1 LKIGIYLLWVVIA
14 ATVGLIVLL
23 GYFVD
28 TAFILDLRQMLM
40 QWGVLLAAAATFM
53 GLFNL
58 LLVHWNRLNDQTS
71 GWPYSAVLIFF
82 FLVTLFLGLIFGPDF
97 EVIQLLF
104 NYVQLPI
111 EAGLMALL
119 AVSLVVA
126 GFRLMSQRKNIF
138 SLVFILTAILVLIG
152 NSPWL
157 MGSDA
162 VIARLLGNVR
172 AWVAQ
177 VWSAGGARGILLGVA
192 LGAVATG
199 IRVLMGAERPYG
211 D

>member
-23 GYFVD
+23 GYFVN
-28 TAFILDLRQMLM
+28 TAIILDIRQMLM
-40 QWGVLLAAAATFM
+40 QWGVLLAAAAIFM

-58 LLVHWNRLNDQTS
+58 LLVHWNKLNDQTP

-97 EVIQLLF
+97 EVILLLF

-126 GFRLMSQRKNIF
+126 GFKMMSHRKNLF

-162 VIARLLGNVR
+162 VIAQLLGNVR

-177 VWSAGGARGILLGVA
+177 VWSAGGARGILLGIA

-211 D
+211 G

>member
-1 LKIGIYLLWVVIA
+1 LKIGVYLLWVVIA
-14 ATVGLIVLL
+14 ALVGIVVLL
-23 GYFVD
+23 GYFVN
-28 TAFILDLRQMLM
+28 AEIILDLRQMLI
-40 QWGVLLAAAATFM
+40 QWAVLLAAAAIFM

-58 LLVHWNRLNDQTS
+58 LIVHWNKLNDQTP

-97 EVIQLLF
+97 EIIQLLF

-126 GFRLMSQRKNIF
+126 GYRMMAQRRDFFN
-138 SLVFILTAILVLIG
+138 LVFILTTILVLIG

-157 MGSDA
+157 MGSDS
-162 VIARLLGNVR
+162 VIAHLFGNVR
-172 AWVAQ
+172 AWVSQ
-177 VWSAGGARGILLGVA
+177 VWAAGGARGILLGVA

>member
-1 LKIGIYLLWVVIA
+1 VIA
-14 ATVGLIVLL
+14 ATVGLIVLF

-28 TAFILDLRQMLM
+28 AEFILDLRQMLM
-40 QWGVLLAAAATFM
+40 QWGVLLAAAAMFM

-58 LLVHWNRLNDQTS
+58 LLVHWNKLNDQTP

-126 GFRLMSQRKNIF
+126 GFRMMAHRKDMYN
-138 SLVFILTAILVLIG
+138 LVFILTAILVLIG

-157 MGSDA
+157 MGSDSS
-162 VIARLLGNVR
+162 IARHVGNVR
-172 AWVAQ
+172 AWVSQ
-177 VWSAGGARGILLGVA
+177 VWSAGGARGILIGVA

-199 IRVLMGAERPYG
+199 IRVLMGSERPYG